1 MTFTDLKV
9 YGLNSTALVASTQE
23 AGITPMLQAAVL
35 ILTIIYTS
43 INIYKK
49 ISIQRGVTMRFRS
62 TKHTSVSDNNG
73 K

>member
-9 YGLNSTALVASTQE
+9 YGLNSTALVASTQDI
-23 AGITPMLQAAVL
+23 GLNPTLKTAVL

-49 ISIQRGVTMRFRS
+49 IYN
-62 TKHTSVSDNNG
+62 K
-73 K
+73 

>member
-9 YGLNSTALVASTQE
+9 YALNSTALVASTQGV
-23 AGITPMLQAAVL
+23 ALNPMLQAAVL

-49 ISIQRGVTMRFRS
+49 LYD
-62 TKHTSVSDNNG
+62 K
-73 K
+73 

>member
-23 AGITPMLQAAVL
+23 VGINPMLQAAVL

-49 ISIQRGVTMRFRS
+49 ISN
-62 TKHTSVSDNNG
+62 K
-73 K
+73 

>member
-43 INIYKK
+43 INIYR
-49 ISIQRGVTMRFRS
+49 IYVMVYLLLRRLTITGWFR
-62 TKHTSVSDNNG
+62 
-73 K
+73 

>member
-9 YGLNSTALVASTQE
+9 YALNSTALVASTQDV
-23 AGITPMLQAAVL
+23 ALNPTLQAAVL

-49 ISIQRGVTMRFRS
+49 LYN
-62 TKHTSVSDNNG
+62 K
-73 K
+73 

>member
-9 YGLNSTALVASTQE
+9 YALNSTALVASTQE
-23 AGITPMLQAAVL
+23 VGITPILQAAVL

-49 ISIQRGVTMRFRS
+49 IYN
-62 TKHTSVSDNNG
+62 K
-73 K
+73 